1 MLPLLS
7 MLLMGMVQVLVE
19 KVSVLA
25 CGEALVGVVYVEW
38 WWGSV
43 LDSVEHG
50 QIDLD
55 GNRVVVSGLI
65 GIVKLES
72 HA

>member
-7 MLLMGMVQVLVE
+7 VLLMGLAQVFVE
-19 KVSVLA
+19 KVPVLA
-25 CGEALVGVVYVEW
+25 CGEALVDVVYVEW

-43 LDSVEHG
+43 LDGVEHG